1 MNHKPSTSKNKNLQ
15 HPRTKVRTFDIKNK
29 SKNFEH
35 PKVKAITFN
44 IKK

>member
-1 MNHKPSTSKNKNLQ
+1 MEINKRPKVNTNLQHLRVKAKKSTSK
-15 HPRTKVRTFDIKNK
+15 IK

-35 PKVKAITFN
+35 PRVKAITFN